1 MQGDVAAALNLSV
14 LRVNR
19 IWNMNKVFVLVTQWS
34 VDYEQG
40 VKCEAYATKEL
51 AQEAMKQDYEYMCD
65 EYPDW
70 VGSIGDDCAELQE
83 EGDYTRNHCDWQIK
97 GLDVISE

>member
-1 MQGDVAAALNLSV
+1 
-14 LRVNR
+14 
-19 IWNMNKVFVLVTQWS
+19 MNKVFVLVTQWS

-70 VGSIGDDCAELQE
+70 VGSIGDDYAEMQE
-83 EGDYTRNHCDWQIK
+83 EGDYSRNHCDWQIK